1 MRPVDADG
9 RQLMHEP
16 RSLQTW
22 RLPTLRAQLAQWCPF
37 YYGWVIF
44 AIAASTSYAARPLM
58 SVAVLSVFMVPMT
71 DAFGWSRGLFAGA
84 VSLGG
89 VCAVVISPIV
99 GRLIDRY
106 GSGWMISATSAVT
119 GACAVGLS
127 GISQSWAF
135 YSLYVPGRM
144 VFASPLEL
152 ATSTAISNWFIRRRS
167 LALGLLG
174 VTQGTGLAA
183 MPLVAQQLIATWGWR
198 SAWAFLGLFTVAIG
212 IVPALLLMAR
222 RPEDMSLEPD
232 PAPMRSGRARDS
244 RPKGAQDRGR
254 SPVSHLGHERQ
265 FTLGQALRTRAFW
278 VLAVFSAMGFMA
290 QAGVSL
296 HQVGHYIRQGLP
308 GSSAAIMAS
317 VFALAQVPGGL
328 LWSAITAYIPVRFV
342 LAFAGVCVALGAT
355 GTALSST
362 LAGGILSAAVIGGG
376 VGGLHVLLR
385 LAWADYYGRQH
396 LGTIRGITLPVQIG
410 GQAVGP
416 ITAGFVFD
424 ASGSYHMV
432 FLCFAGVVALG
443 SLLVLT
449 AVPPSTEAGGW

>member
-1 MRPVDADG
+1 MYA
-9 RQLMHEP
+9 P
-16 RSLQTW
+16 RSLHILS
-22 RLPTLRAQLAQWCPF
+22 LPSLRAQLARRCPF
-37 YYGWVIF
+37 YYGWVVF
-44 AIAASTSYAARPLM
+44 TIAASTSYAARPLM

-89 VCAVVISPIV
+89 VCAVVISPLV

-106 GSGWMISATSAVT
+106 GSGWMISAASAVA
-119 GACAVGLS
+119 GACAVGLAAV
-127 GISQSWAF
+127 SQTWAF
-135 YSLYVPGRM
+135 YTLYVPGRM

-152 ATSTAISNWFIRRRS
+152 ATSMAISNWFIRRRS
-167 LALGLLG
+167 FALALLG
-174 VTQGTGLAA
+174 VTQGTGLAL
-183 MPLVAQQLIATWGWR
+183 MPFVAQQLITGSGWR
-198 SAWAFLGLFTVAIG
+198 NAWTLLGLFTMATG
-212 IVPALLLMAR
+212 IVPAVLLMAR

-232 PAPMRSGRARDS
+232 PSPTPFRRPEVVTLQRVLDGS
-244 RPKGAQDRGR
+244 RTSDVHPR
-254 SPVSHLGHERQ
+254 PERQ
-265 FTLGQALRTRAFW
+265 FTLRQALRTRAFW
-278 VLAVFSAMGFMA
+278 ILAVFSAMGFMV

-328 LWSAITAYIPVRFV
+328 LWSAITRRIPVRLV
-342 LAFAGVCVALGAT
+342 LAIAGICVALGAM
-355 GTALSST
+355 GTALAST
-362 LAGGILSAAVIGGG
+362 LAWGILSAGVIGGG
-376 VGGLHVLLR
+376 VGGLHLLLR

-416 ITAGFVFD
+416 VTAGFVFD
-424 ASGSYHMV
+424 ATGSYHAV
-432 FLCFAGVVALG
+432 FLLFAGVVALG

-449 AVPPSTEAGGW
+449 AIPPGSADSPTVLNSLAH

>member
-1 MRPVDADG
+1 MYA
-9 RQLMHEP
+9 P
-16 RSLQTW
+16 RSLHILS
-22 RLPTLRAQLAQWCPF
+22 LPSLRAQLARRCPF
-37 YYGWVIF
+37 YYGWVVF
-44 AIAASTSYAARPLM
+44 TIAASTSYAARPLM

-89 VCAVVISPIV
+89 VCAVVISPLV

-106 GSGWMISATSAVT
+106 GSGWMISAASAVA

-127 GISQSWAF
+127 AISQTWAF
-135 YSLYVPGRM
+135 YTLYVPGRM

-167 LALGLLG
+167 FALALLG
-174 VTQGTGLAA
+174 VTQGTGLAL
-183 MPLVAQQLIATWGWR
+183 MPFVAQQLITGSGWR
-198 SAWAFLGLFTVAIG
+198 NAWTLLGLFTMATG
-212 IVPALLLMAR
+212 IVPAILLMAR

-232 PAPMRSGRARDS
+232 PSPTPFRRPEVVRPRPVLDGGRTSDVHP
-244 RPKGAQDRGR
+244 RP
-254 SPVSHLGHERQ
+254 ERQ
-265 FTLGQALRTRAFW
+265 FTLRQALRTRAFW
-278 VLAVFSAMGFMA
+278 ILAVFSAMGFMV

-308 GSSAAIMAS
+308 GPSAAIMAS

-328 LWSAITAYIPVRFV
+328 LWSVITRRIPVRFV
-342 LAFAGVCVALGAT
+342 LAIAGICVALGAM
-355 GTALSST
+355 GTALSGT
-362 LAGGILSAAVIGGG
+362 LVWGILSAGVIGGG
-376 VGGLHVLLR
+376 VGGLHLLLR

-416 ITAGFVFD
+416 VTAGFVFD
-424 ASGSYHMV
+424 ATGSYHAV
-432 FLCFAGVVALG
+432 FLVFAGVVALG

-449 AVPPSTEAGGW
+449 AIPPGSADSPTVLNSLAH

>member
-1 MRPVDADG
+1 MRRVDADG
-9 RQLMHEP
+9 RQLTHES
-16 RSLQTW
+16 RGFQTW
-22 RLPTLRAQLAQWCPF
+22 RLPILRAQLAQWCPF

-44 AIAASTSYAARPLM
+44 TVAASTSYAARPLM

-99 GRLIDRY
+99 GRMIDRY
-106 GSGWMISATSAVT
+106 GSGWMISATSAVA

-135 YSLYVPGRM
+135 YGLYVPGRM

-152 ATSTAISNWFIRRRS
+152 ATSTAISNWFIRRRFF
-167 LALGLLG
+167 ALGLLS

-198 SAWAFLGLFTVAIG
+198 SAWAFLGVFTMVIG
-212 IVPALLLMAR
+212 IAPALILMAR

-232 PAPMRSGRARDS
+232 PVPVSSGRAADLRLKDA
-244 RPKGAQDRGR
+244 REGGR
-254 SPVSHLGHERQ
+254 NPDARLRHERQ

-278 VLAVFSAMGFMA
+278 VLAMFSATGFMA

-328 LWSAITAYIPVRFV
+328 LWSAITAYIPVRYV
-342 LAFAGVCVALGAT
+342 LAIAGVCVALGAT

-362 LAGGILSAAVIGGG
+362 LAGGVVSAAVIGGG

-449 AVPPSTEAGGW
+449 AVPPSDADVPS

>member
-1 MRPVDADG
+1 MDA
-9 RQLMHEP
+9 P
-16 RSLQTW
+16 RSLHILN
-22 RLPTLRAQLAQWCPF
+22 LPSLRIHLARRCPF
-37 YYGWVIF
+37 YYGWVVF

-89 VCAVVISPIV
+89 VCAVVISPLV

-106 GSGWMISATSAVT
+106 GSGWMISATSAVA

-127 GISQSWAF
+127 AISQTWAF
-135 YSLYVPGRM
+135 YTLYVPGRM

-167 LALGLLG
+167 FALALLG
-174 VTQGTGLAA
+174 VTQGTGLAL
-183 MPLVAQQLIATWGWR
+183 MPFVAQQFITAWGWR
-198 SAWAFLGLFTVAIG
+198 SAWTLLGLFTMATG
-212 IVPALLLMAR
+212 IIPAVLLMAR

-232 PAPMRSGRARDS
+232 PSPTSSRQPEVVALQRAPDGRRTPDVHP
-244 RPKGAQDRGR
+244 RN
-254 SPVSHLGHERQ
+254 ERQ
-265 FTLGQALRTRAFW
+265 FTLSQALHTRAFW
-278 VLAVFSAMGFMA
+278 MLAVFSATGFLV

-308 GSSAAIMAS
+308 APSAAIMAS

-328 LWSAITAYIPVRFV
+328 LWSAITRRIPVRFV
-342 LAFAGVCVALGAT
+342 LAISGICVALGAM
-355 GTALSST
+355 GTALSGT
-362 LAGGILSAAVIGGG
+362 LAWGILSATVIGSG
-376 VGGLHVLLR
+376 VGGLHLLLR

-416 ITAGFVFD
+416 VAAGFVFD
-424 ASGSYHMV
+424 ATGSYHMV
-432 FLCFAGVVALG
+432 FLFFAGVVAFG

-449 AVPPSTEAGGW
+449 AIPPRSMDRSMSAEADVTP

>member
-1 MRPVDADG
+1 
-9 RQLMHEP
+9 MHAP
-16 RSLQTW
+16 HGIDVW
-22 RLPTLRAQLAQWCPF
+22 HLPTLRTHLAQRCPF
-37 YYGWVIF
+37 YYGWVVF
-44 AIAASTSYAARPLM
+44 AISASTSYAARPLM

-89 VCAVVISPIV
+89 VCAVIISPLV

-106 GSGWMISATSAVT
+106 GSGWMISVTSAVA

-127 GISQSWAF
+127 VVNHSWAF

-152 ATSTAISNWFIRRRS
+152 ATSTSISNWFIRRRS
-167 LALGLLG
+167 FALALLG
-174 VTQGTGLAA
+174 VTQGTGLAL
-183 MPLVAQQLIATWGWR
+183 MPFVAQQLIAAWGWR
-198 SAWAFLGLFTVAIG
+198 SAWTFLGLFTMTVG

-222 RPEDMSLEPD
+222 RPEDLSLEPD
-232 PAPMRSGRARDS
+232 PVPQRSVQLEAMTAHPIPDGFGMS
-244 RPKGAQDRGR
+244 N
-254 SPVSHLGHERQ
+254 VHLIPEHQ

-278 VLAVFSAMGFMA
+278 VLAIFSATGFMV

-308 GSSAAIMAS
+308 GSAAAIMAS

-328 LWSAITAYIPVRFV
+328 LWSATTKYVPVRYV
-342 LAFAGVCVALGAT
+342 LAISGLCVALGAA

-362 LAGGILSAAVIGGG
+362 LPWGVLSASVIGSG
-376 VGGLHVLLR
+376 VGGLHLLLR
-385 LAWADYYGRQH
+385 LAWADYYGRRH

-416 ITAGFVFD
+416 IAAGFVFD
-424 ASGSYHMV
+424 ATGSYHVV
-432 FLCFAGVVALG
+432 FLFFAGVVVLG
-443 SLLVLT
+443 SILVLT
-449 AVPPSTEAGGW
+449 AVPPSSAELPMRLDAEAAS

>member
-1 MRPVDADG
+1 MLESRSF
-9 RQLMHEP
+9 QLFRFP
-16 RSLQTW
+16 ILRS
-22 RLPTLRAQLAQWCPF
+22 QLAQRFPF

-58 SVAVLSVFMVPMT
+58 SVAILSVFMVPMT

-89 VCAVVISPIV
+89 ICAVVISPLV
-99 GRLIDRY
+99 GRLIDKY
-106 GSGWMISATSAVT
+106 GSGAMISATSAVA

-127 GISQSWAF
+127 LVSQSWAF
-135 YSLYVPGRM
+135 YALYIPGRM

-167 LALGLLG
+167 LALALLG

-183 MPLVAQQLIATWGWR
+183 MPLVAQQLITSWGWR
-198 SAWAFLGLFTVAIG
+198 SAWAMLGLYTIAVG
-212 IVPALLLMAR
+212 IVPAVSLMAR

-232 PAPMRSGRARDS
+232 PASTRSGRAADVT
-244 RPKGAQDRGR
+244 PKGARNSRRPRHLCRGY
-254 SPVSHLGHERQ
+254 ERQ
-265 FTLGQALRTRAFW
+265 FTLRQALRTRAFW
-278 VLAVFSAMGFMA
+278 VLAVFSAAGFMA

-308 GSSAAIMAS
+308 GPSAAIMAS

-328 LWSAITAYIPVRFV
+328 LWSALTQHIPVRFV
-342 LAFAGVCVALGAT
+342 LALSGVAVALGAA

-362 LAGGILSAAVIGGG
+362 LQSGILSAAVIGAG
-376 VGGLHVLLR
+376 VGGLHMLLR

-416 ITAGFVFD
+416 VTAGLVFD
-424 ASGSYHMV
+424 ATGSYHMV
-432 FLCFAGVVALG
+432 FFCFACVVALG
-443 SLLVLT
+443 SVLVLN
-449 AVPPSTEAGGW
+449 AVPPSQADLAMASEADGAR

>member
-1 MRPVDADG
+1 
-9 RQLMHEP
+9 MHAP
-16 RSLQTW
+16 RGVYIS
-22 RLPTLRAQLAQWCPF
+22 RLPTLRTQLAQRCPF
-37 YYGWVIF
+37 YYGWVVF
-44 AIAASTSYAARPLM
+44 AIASSTSYAARPLM

-84 VSLGG
+84 VSVGG
-89 VCAVVISPIV
+89 VCAVIISPLV

-106 GSGWMISATSAVT
+106 GSGWMISATSAVA

-127 GISQSWAF
+127 VVSHTWAF

-167 LALGLLG
+167 FALALLG
-174 VTQGTGLAA
+174 VTQGTGLAL
-183 MPLVAQQLIATWGWR
+183 MPFVAQQLITGWGWR
-198 SAWAFLGLFTVAIG
+198 NAWTFLGLFTIATG

-232 PAPMRSGRARDS
+232 PAPWRSAQPEAVTTRPTLDGTGKSDARI
-244 RPKGAQDRGR
+244 RLE
-254 SPVSHLGHERQ
+254 HQ
-265 FTLGQALRTRAFW
+265 FTLSQALRTRAFW
-278 VLAVFSAMGFMA
+278 VLAVFSAAGFMA

-328 LWSAITAYIPVRFV
+328 LWSSITKRIPVRYV
-342 LAFAGVCVALGAT
+342 LAISGLCVALGAT

-362 LAGGILSAAVIGGG
+362 LLWGVLSASVIGSG
-376 VGGLHVLLR
+376 VGGLHLLLR
-385 LAWADYYGRQH
+385 LAWADYYGRCH

-416 ITAGFVFD
+416 VAAGFVFD
-424 ASGSYHMV
+424 ATGSYHVV
-432 FLCFAGVVALG
+432 FLFFAGVVALG
-443 SLLVLT
+443 SVLVLT
-449 AVPPSTEAGGW
+449 AVPPSSADLPVMLDAEASS

>member
-1 MRPVDADG
+1 
-9 RQLMHEP
+9 MHAP
-16 RSLQTW
+16 RNIDVL
-22 RLPTLRAQLAQWCPF
+22 RLPTLRLQLAQRCPF
-37 YYGWVIF
+37 YYGWVVF

-89 VCAVVISPIV
+89 VCAVIISPLV

-106 GSGWMISATSAVT
+106 GSGWMISATSAVA

-127 GISQSWAF
+127 AISHTWAF

-167 LALGLLG
+167 FALALLG
-174 VTQGTGLAA
+174 VTQGTGLAL
-183 MPLVAQQLIATWGWR
+183 MPFVAQQLIAGWGWR
-198 SAWAFLGLFTVAIG
+198 SAWTLLGLFTMTVG
-212 IVPALLLMAR
+212 IVPALLMAR

-232 PAPMRSGRARDS
+232 PAPRRSAQAEAVTTHPTPDGARKS
-244 RPKGAQDRGR
+244 NVHLRPE
-254 SPVSHLGHERQ
+254 HQ

-278 VLAVFSAMGFMA
+278 VLAVFSATGFMV

-308 GSSAAIMAS
+308 GAAAAIMAS

-328 LWSAITAYIPVRFV
+328 LWSSITKRVPVRYV
-342 LAFAGVCVALGAT
+342 LAISGLCVALGAM

-362 LAGGILSAAVIGGG
+362 LLWGVLSASVIGSG
-376 VGGLHVLLR
+376 VGGLHLLLR
-385 LAWADYYGRQH
+385 LAWADYYGRRH

-416 ITAGFVFD
+416 VAAGFVFD
-424 ASGSYHMV
+424 ATGSYHVV
-432 FLCFAGVVALG
+432 FLFFAGVVVLG
-443 SLLVLT
+443 SVLVLT
-449 AVPPSTEAGGW
+449 AVPPSSAQRPVRLDDEAAS